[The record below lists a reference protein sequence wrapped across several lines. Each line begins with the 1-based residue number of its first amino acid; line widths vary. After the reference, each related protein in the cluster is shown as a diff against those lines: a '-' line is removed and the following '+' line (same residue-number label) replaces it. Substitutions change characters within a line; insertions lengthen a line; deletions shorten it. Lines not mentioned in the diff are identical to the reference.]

1 LDVTHYL
8 LWVFTR
14 VREDMNLDGV
24 TERVSDDATSDD
36 LRQTGDL
43 VLDRLDIKSDDPLL
57 GH

>member
-24 TERVSDDATSDD
+24 TERVRDDATSHD
-36 LRQTGDL
+36 LRQAGDL
-43 VLDRLDIKSDDPLL
+43 ILDRLDVESRDPLL